1 MPSREERKI
10 VKWGTSSKV
19 ISLPKPFLDYHN
31 IQEGDKVLLLYD
43 SIILV
48 LPAGITEET
57 LSDKADLIK
66 KLLE

>member
-1 MPSREERKI
+1 MPSREIRKV

-19 ISLPKPFLDYHN
+19 ISLPKPFLDYHQIKN
-31 IQEGDKVLLLYD
+31 GDKVLLLYD

-48 LPAGITEET
+48 LPEGVTEET
-57 LSDKADLIK
+57 LSNKADLIK